1 MKRLLLLVLTS
12 TLVFTNAAIA
22 DTPGVLSTGPDGR
35 PLPGFNDQGQP
46 IALPTPVAPPLTK
59 DGLLANGPDGKPLP
73 GFNDKGEPIA
83 LPAPSAPSNGLQ
95 AFDAAGKPLV
105 GFNDKGEPIALPAP
119 IPPTY
124 NKINDQ
130 QLRAQVDAEITKSSI
145 TAVKSDTGYQL
156 FSPVVYSAVDK
167 SLTVIATKEGS
178 KSKTLKLSVD
188 ANGELFVATKSDLT
202 GYKIQIKRGSKVLK
216 SVKVS

>member
-1 MKRLLLLVLTS
+1 MNKILLAVIMTLLICQPS
-12 TLVFTNAAIA
+12 FAN
-22 DTPGVLSTGPDGR
+22 TPGVLSTGPDGR

-59 DGLLANGPDGKPLP
+59 DGLLATGPDGKPLP
-73 GFNDKGEPIA
+73 
-83 LPAPSAPSNGLQ
+83 
-95 AFDAAGKPLV
+95 

-130 QLRAQVDAEITKSSI
+130 QLRAQVDTEITKSSI

-167 SLTVIATKEGS
+167 SLTVIATKAGS

>member
-1 MKRLLLLVLTS
+1 MRKILLAVIMTLLICQPS
-12 TLVFTNAAIA
+12 FAN
-22 DTPGVLSTGPDGR
+22 TPGVLSTGPDGR

-59 DGLLANGPDGKPLP
+59 DGLLATGPDGKPLP

-83 LPAPSAPSNGLQ
+83 LPAPTAPANGLQ
-95 AFDAAGKPLV
+95 AFDAAGKPLP

-130 QLRAQVDAEITKSSI
+130 QLRAQVDTEITKSSI
-145 TAVKSDTGYQL
+145 SAIKAETGYQL

-167 SLTVIATKEGS
+167 SLTVIATKAGS

>member
-1 MKRLLLLVLTS
+1 MRKILLAAVMTLLICQPS
-12 TLVFTNAAIA
+12 FAN
-22 DTPGVLSTGPDGR
+22 TPGVLSTGPDGR

-59 DGLLANGPDGKPLP
+59 DGLLATGPDGKPLP
-73 GFNDKGEPIA
+73 GFNDKGEAIA
-83 LPAPSAPSNGLQ
+83 LPAPTAPANGLQ
-95 AFDAAGKPLV
+95 AFDAAGKPLP

-130 QLRAQVDAEITKSSI
+130 QLRAQVDTEITKSSI

-167 SLTVIATKEGS
+167 SLTVIATKAGS

-188 ANGELFVATKSDLT
+188 ANGELFVATKSDLS

>member
-1 MKRLLLLVLTS
+1 MNKILLAVVMTLLLPQPS
-12 TLVFTNAAIA
+12 FAN
-22 DTPGVLSTGPDGR
+22 TPGVLSTGPDGR

-59 DGLLANGPDGKPLP
+59 DGLLATGPDGKPLP

-83 LPAPSAPSNGLQ
+83 LPAPTAPANGLQ
-95 AFDAAGKPLV
+95 AFDAAGKPLP

-130 QLRAQVDAEITKSSI
+130 QLRAQVDTEITKSSI

-167 SLTVIATKEGS
+167 SLTVIATKAGS

>member
-1 MKRLLLLVLTS
+1 MRKILLAVVMTLLLAQPS
-12 TLVFTNAAIA
+12 FAN
-22 DTPGVLSTGPDGR
+22 TPGVLSTGPDGR

-46 IALPTPVAPPLTK
+46 IALPAPVAPPLTK
-59 DGLLANGPDGKPLP
+59 DGLLATGPDGKPLP
-73 GFNDKGEPIA
+73 GFNDKGEAIT
-83 LPAPSAPSNGLQ
+83 LPAPTAPVNGLQ
-95 AFDAAGKPLV
+95 AFDAAGKPLP

-130 QLRAQVDAEITKSSI
+130 QLRAQVDTEITKSSI
-145 TAVKSDTGYQL
+145 SAIKAETGYQL

-167 SLTVIATKEGS
+167 SLTVIATKAGS

-188 ANGELFVATKSDLT
+188 ANGELFVATKSDLS

>member
-1 MKRLLLLVLTS
+1 MKRTLLLVVTS
-12 TLVFTNAAIA
+12 LLFVTQSAVAN
-22 DTPGVLSTGPDGR
+22 TPGVLSTGPDGK

-46 IALPTPVAPPLTK
+46 IALPAPVAPPLTK
-59 DGLLANGPDGKPLP
+59 DGLLATGPDGKPLP
-73 GFNDKGEPIA
+73 GFNDKGEAIA
-83 LPAPSAPSNGLQ
+83 LPSPTAPASGLQ
-95 AFDAAGKPLV
+95 AFDAAGKPLP
-105 GFNDKGEPIALPAP
+105 GFNDKGKPIALPAP

-130 QLRAQVDAEITKSSI
+130 QLRSQVDTEITKSSI

-167 SLTVIATKEGS
+167 SLTVIATKVGS

-188 ANGELFVATKSDLT
+188 TNGELFVATKSDLT

>member
-1 MKRLLLLVLTS
+1 MRKILLAVVMTLLLPQPS
-12 TLVFTNAAIA
+12 FAN
-22 DTPGVLSTGPDGR
+22 TPGVLSTGPDGR

-46 IALPTPVAPPLTK
+46 IALPAPVAPPLTK
-59 DGLLANGPDGKPLP
+59 DGLLATGPDGKPLP
-73 GFNDKGEPIA
+73 GFNDKGEAIA
-83 LPAPSAPSNGLQ
+83 LPSPTAPANGLQ
-95 AFDAAGKPLV
+95 AFDAAGKPLP

-130 QLRAQVDAEITKSSI
+130 QLRAQVDTEITKSSI
-145 TAVKSDTGYQL
+145 SAIKAATGYQL

-167 SLTVIATKEGS
+167 SLTVIATKAGS

>member
-1 MKRLLLLVLTS
+1 MVATSLLLVTQS
-12 TLVFTNAAIA
+12 AVA

-46 IALPTPVAPPLTK
+46 IALPAPVAPPLTK
-59 DGLLANGPDGKPLP
+59 DGLLATGPDGKPLP

-83 LPAPSAPSNGLQ
+83 LPAPTAPTNGLQ

-105 GFNDKGEPIALPAP
+105 GFNDKGEPITLPAP
-119 IPPTY
+119 TPPTY
-124 NKINDQ
+124 NKITDL
-130 QLRAQVDAEITKSSI
+130 QLRELVDTEITKSSVSAI
-145 TAVKSDTGYQL
+145 KSDTGYQL

-167 SLTVIATKEGS
+167 SLTVIATKPGS

-188 ANGELFVATKSDLT
+188 ANGELFVATKSDLS

-216 SVKVS
+216 SMKVS

>member
-1 MKRLLLLVLTS
+1 MKRLLLLLLTS
-12 TLVFTNAAIA
+12 SLVFTNAAIA

-46 IALPTPVAPPLTK
+46 IALPAPVAPPLTK
-59 DGLLANGPDGKPLP
+59 DGLLATGPDGKPLP

-83 LPAPSAPSNGLQ
+83 LPAPTAPSNGLQ

-130 QLRAQVDAEITKSSI
+130 QLRAQVDTEITKSTI
-145 TAVKSDTGYQL
+145 TAVKLDTGYQL

-167 SLTVIATKEGS
+167 SLTVIATKPGS

>member
-1 MKRLLLLVLTS
+1 MRKILLAVVMTLLLTQPS
-12 TLVFTNAAIA
+12 FAN
-22 DTPGVLSTGPDGR
+22 TPGVLSTGPDGR

-46 IALPTPVAPPLTK
+46 IALPAPVAPPLTK
-59 DGLLANGPDGKPLP
+59 DGLLATGPDGKPLPGFNDKGEAIALPAPTAPANGLQAFDAAGKPLP

-83 LPAPSAPSNGLQ
+83 LP
-95 AFDAAGKPLV
+95 V
-105 GFNDKGEPIALPAP
+105 P

-130 QLRAQVDAEITKSSI
+130 QLRAQVDTEITKSSI

-167 SLTVIATKEGS
+167 SLTVIATKAGS

>member
-1 MKRLLLLVLTS
+1 MKRLLLLALAS
-12 TLVFTNAAIA
+12 TFVFTNAAVA
-22 DTPGVLSTGPDGR
+22 NTPGVLSTGPDGR

-59 DGLLANGPDGKPLP
+59 DGLLATGPDGQPLP
-73 GFNDKGEPIA
+73 GFNDKGEAIS
-83 LPAPSAPSNGLQ
+83 LPTPTTTDRK
-95 AFDAAGKPLV
+95 AFDASGKPLP

-130 QLRAQVDAEITKSSI
+130 QLRAQVDTEITKSSI

-167 SLTVIATKEGS
+167 SLTVIATKPGS

>member
-1 MKRLLLLVLTS
+1 MKRTLLLVATS
-12 TLVFTNAAIA
+12 LLLVTQSAVA

-46 IALPTPVAPPLTK
+46 IALPPPVAPPLTK
-59 DGLLANGPDGKPLP
+59 DGLLSVGPDGKPLP

-83 LPAPSAPSNGLQ
+83 LPAPTAPANGLQ
-95 AFDAAGKPLV
+95 AFDAAGKPLI

-119 IPPTY
+119 TPPTY
-124 NKINDQ
+124 NKITNL
-130 QLRAQVDAEITKSSI
+130 QLRQLVDTEITKSSLSAI
-145 TAVKSDTGYQL
+145 KSDTGYQL
-156 FSPVVYSAVDK
+156 FSPVIYSAVDK
-167 SLTVIATKEGS
+167 SLTVIATKPGS

-188 ANGELFVATKSDLT
+188 ANGELFVATKSDLS
-202 GYKIQIKRGSKVLK
+202 GYKIHIKRGSKVLK

>member
-1 MKRLLLLVLTS
+1 MRKILLAVVMTLL
-12 TLVFTNAAIA
+12 IA
-22 DTPGVLSTGPDGR
+22 QPSFANTPGVLSTGPDGR

-46 IALPTPVAPPLTK
+46 IALPAPVAPPLTK
-59 DGLLANGPDGKPLP
+59 DGLLATGPDGKPLP

-83 LPAPSAPSNGLQ
+83 LPAPTAPSNGLQ
-95 AFDAAGKPLV
+95 AFDAAGKPLP

-130 QLRAQVDAEITKSSI
+130 QLRAQVDTEITKSSI
-145 TAVKSDTGYQL
+145 SAIKAETGYQL

-167 SLTVIATKEGS
+167 SLTVIATKAGS